1 MKQMDA
7 MFLQIITTGM
17 LKLFV
22 KTVYVFEVDGKVVRF
37 DFNRFLAGHTPIM
50 RTKGILTVDDNHQF
64 VSFDYEGGYLA
75 LKKRKHPHVEIPRR

>member
-22 KTVYVFEVDGKVVRF
+22 KTIYVFEVDGKVMRF
-37 DFNRFLAGHTPIM
+37 DFKRFLAGNTPVM
-50 RTKGILTVDDNHQF
+50 RTKGILTVDENNQF
-64 VSFDYEGGYLA
+64 VSFEYKDGYLA
-75 LKKRKHPHVEIPRR
+75 LKKRKHLL

>member
-1 MKQMDA
+1 
-7 MFLQIITTGM
+7 
-17 LKLFV
+17 
-22 KTVYVFEVDGKVVRF
+22 
-37 DFNRFLAGHTPIM
+37 M

>member
-7 MFLQIITTGM
+7 MFLQIITSGM
-17 LKLFV
+17 LQLFV

-37 DFNRFLAGHTPIM
+37 DFNRFLAGHTPVM
-50 RTKGILTVDDNHQF
+50 RTKGILTVDENHQF

-75 LKKRKHPHVEIPRR
+75 LEKRKQPRVEIF